1 MRVFLST
8 LGSAG
13 DVYPFIKI
21 GEALKNAGLD
31 VYLCTNPYFEQTAKE
46 RGLNFI
52 SVGTSED
59 YLRAVNSQRL
69 WHHQSAFNEMVNFMN
84 AQQQPAYDALAPWVD
99 HSSVILTSLWS
110 FTAKMFSETRGCCVI
125 PVRVTPSTFIS
136 SYDPPYHRQLMWV
149 RRLPMRLRRLFLY
162 LAEKY
167 LADRQLASFIN
178 AFRIRLGLPR
188 IERVLTSWTHRTDA
202 ALLCLF
208 PEWFASPLPDW
219 PAHVRQVGFPLFNLL
234 DNQQDD
240 DLAQFIARER
250 TVIFMPSWA
259 LSSKRPL
266 AISLVKKIRQRGY
279 QCLIVGKPYHEL
291 ADDTGVRA
299 ESHINLGQYL
309 HRCAAII
316 HHGGIGTMAQAF
328 AAGIPQLVIPSAFDQ
343 FDNARRVTAMK
354 CGEWL
359 QESDMDKLGD
369 KLQRLLS
376 DPDIAAHCQ
385 RTRQQFPSEQTVC
398 EQIVATVR
406 EAYARHIAQ
415 G

>member
-52 SVGTSED
+52 SVGNSED

-84 AQQQPAYDALAPWVD
+84 AQQQAAYDALAPWVD
-99 HSSVILTSLWS
+99 HASVILTSLWS

-136 SYDPPYHRQLMWV
+136 SYDPPYHRQLLWV
-149 RRLPMRLRRLFLY
+149 RRLPMYMRRLFLY

-167 LADRQLASFIN
+167 LADRQLAPFIN
-178 AFRIRLGLPR
+178 TFRTRQGLPR

-234 DNQQDD
+234 DKQQDD

-259 LSSKRPL
+259 LSTKRPL

-359 QESDMDKLGD
+359 PESDIDQLGD
-369 KLQRLLS
+369 KLHSLLGNA
-376 DPDIAAHCQ
+376 DIAEHCQ
-385 RTRQQFPSEQTVC
+385 RIRQQFPSEQTVC
-398 EQIVATVR
+398 QRIVDTVR
-406 EAYARHIAQ
+406 EAYARHMAQ